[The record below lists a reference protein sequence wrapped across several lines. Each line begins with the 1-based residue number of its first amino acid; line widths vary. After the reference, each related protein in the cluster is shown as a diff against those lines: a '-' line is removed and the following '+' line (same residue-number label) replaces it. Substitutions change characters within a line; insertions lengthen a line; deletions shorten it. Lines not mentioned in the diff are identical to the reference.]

1 MEPTLIPEGGFLRF
15 RIDLAYDGSNF
26 SGWARQPDL
35 RTVQG
40 EIENALNEIT
50 QSSPEL
56 TVAGRTDAGVHATA
70 QVAHVDLPQLD
81 RFGKEWRLEDLTYRL
96 NQIGR
101 AHV

>member
-56 TVAGRTDAGVHATA
+56 TVAGRTDAGVHATGLRGLRRA
-70 QVAHVDLPQLD
+70 DAGRGHHRQADARSD
-81 RFGKEWRLEDLTYRL
+81 RAWLR
-96 NQIGR
+96 
-101 AHV
+101 